1 MSEDEENKEIDEK
14 KKEIAA
20 KVIDDAMFKA
30 LKDLCMEKYKEMIS
44 DRLENLEKQ
53 NKFFKIVTKDG
64 NVIIANHFVHP
75 SRYDEELNV
84 FMGGQP
90 VARIKFETIVDVD
103 EF

>member
-1 MSEDEENKEIDEK
+1 MSEDEENKEINEK
-14 KKEIAA
+14 KIA
-20 KVIDDAMFKA
+20 KLIDDAMFKA

-44 DRLENLEKQ
+44 NKIENLEKQ

-84 FMGGQP
+84 FIGGQK
-90 VARIKFETIVDVD
+90 VARIKFETIEDVY